1 MVFCRDGQPERAPLS
16 RILPQLYLGAEMD
29 VTQDCL
35 SAQGISY
42 VLSVSRCCPQPSF
55 LPQSQYLRI
64 PIDDS
69 LRDDLL
75 PWIPQALRFID
86 GAMSLGCSVIV
97 HCAAGISRS
106 PALAVAYVMY
116 SLGMDLD
123 HAYRYVK
130 ERRPTISPN
139 FNFLGQLQVFQ
150 DTLPLKSGN
159 ANQPPHH
166 LVNSSDTSKPANGNS
181 TSGLLTN
188 NKMQDNVTDNDSM
201 VNDDTKADVHC
212 ENKNSQR
219 ECVLTPKPE
228 FTLSLSNKL
237 KTLTLEPVE
246 VQTSPSTQQDAH
258 MPLPPKPTHLQI
270 PSLKEKRKSLTLS
283 LTPVCPSPQTVHVEA
298 AAVNNNIS
306 SSSTSAQTEAC
317 SAPFDQR
324 RAPRGEAGKAR
335 RLDLT
340 LNSTNRSNSREAFS
354 RCSSS
359 GSQKRKEKNEKR
371 SSSSSVNRAKKQ
383 EQPKAKPSLQ
393 KGKRDC
399 KTAAKRHGQAQSSGS
414 TTAHQQEVPVCAVEA
429 VEVIDADQSPLSPIS
444 LTINRLLGW
453 GERMLLGVLL
463 GPHIKVGQAAL
474 PYRCWRKSGGCWRF
488 VCAL

>member
-35 SAQGISY
+35 SARGISY

-150 DTLPLKSGN
+150 GTLPLKSSN
-159 ANQPPHH
+159 ANQPQHH
-166 LVNSSDTSKPANGNS
+166 LLSSSDTSKPTNGNS

-188 NKMQDNVTDNDSM
+188 NNEQDNDTDNNHA
-201 VNDDTKADVHC
+201 VKEDTKADVHC
-212 ENKNSQR
+212 ENNNSQR
-219 ECVLTPKPE
+219 ECVLAPKPE

-237 KTLTLEPVE
+237 KTLTLEPVK
-246 VQTSPSTQQDAH
+246 VQRSASTQQDAH
-258 MPLPPKPTHLQI
+258 TPMPPKPTHLQI
-270 PSLKEKRKSLTLS
+270 PSLIEKRKSLTLA
-283 LTPVCPSPQTVHVEA
+283 LTPVCPSPQTVHQEA
-298 AAVNNNIS
+298 AAASNNT
-306 SSSTSAQTEAC
+306 STQSEAC
-317 SAPFDQR
+317 SAPVGQR
-324 RAPRGEAGKAR
+324 RAPRGGAGKAR
-335 RLDLT
+335 RLDFS
-340 LNSTNRSNSREAFS
+340 LNHTSRSNSRETS
-354 RCSSS
+354 SKCSSS
-359 GSQKRKEKNEKR
+359 ESQKRRERSEKR
-371 SSSSSVNRAKKQ
+371 SSLSSSSVNRAKKQ
-383 EQPKAKPSLQ
+383 EQLKA
-393 KGKRDC
+393 KRDC
-399 KTAAKRHGQAQSSGS
+399 KATTAKKHGQAQGSGS
-414 TTAHQQEVPVCAVEA
+414 TAAHQQDAPVCAVEA
-429 VEVIDADQSPLSPIS
+429 VEVIDADQSLTSPIN

-474 PYRCWRKSGGCWRF
+474 PYRCWRKFGGCWRS

>member
-35 SAQGISY
+35 SARDISY

-75 PWIPQALRFID
+75 PWIPQALSFID

-150 DTLPLKSGN
+150 GTLPLKSGN
-159 ANQPPHH
+159 TNQTPHH
-166 LVNSSDTSKPANGNS
+166 LLSSSDTSKSANSNS
-181 TSGLLTN
+181 TSGLFTN
-188 NKMQDNVTDNDSM
+188 EKVQDNVTDNDS
-201 VNDDTKADVHC
+201 VLSEDTKADVHC
-212 ENKNSQR
+212 ENKNSHQR
-219 ECVLTPKPE
+219 ECVLTPNPKPE

-246 VQTSPSTQQDAH
+246 VQRSPSTPQDAH
-258 MPLPPKPTHLQI
+258 TPLPPKPTHLQI
-270 PSLKEKRKSLTLS
+270 PSLIEKRKSLTLS
-283 LTPVCPSPQTVHVEA
+283 LTPVCPSPQTVHLEA
-298 AAVNNNIS
+298 AAVSNIS
-306 SSSTSAQTEAC
+306 SSNASAQCEAC
-317 SAPFDQR
+317 SAPVDQR
-324 RAPRGEAGKAR
+324 RAPRGGAGKSR
-335 RLDLT
+335 KLDLT
-340 LNSTNRSNSREAFS
+340 LNSTNRSNSREASS

-359 GSQKRKEKNEKR
+359 GSQKKREKNEKR

-399 KTAAKRHGQAQSSGS
+399 SKATTAKRHGQAQSSGS

-429 VEVIDADQSPLSPIS
+429 VEVIDADQSPLSPIN

-474 PYRCWRKSGGCWRF
+474 PYRC
-488 VCAL
+488 